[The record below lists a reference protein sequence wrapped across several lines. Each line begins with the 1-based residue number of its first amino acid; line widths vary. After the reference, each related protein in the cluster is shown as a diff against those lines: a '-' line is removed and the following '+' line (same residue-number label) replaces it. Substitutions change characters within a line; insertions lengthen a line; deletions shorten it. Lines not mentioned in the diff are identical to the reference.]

1 MQLTVDNILDQTV
14 LLDQQEEI
22 TLRDYLTKL
31 FLTMWADPE
40 SFEGKYGI
48 SGTDDWPYLDI
59 FEPLE
64 ELAEELGMED
74 TGLDELEDM
83 VNEAIKK
90 HLFKK

>member
-14 LLDQQEEI
+14 LLDQSEEI

-31 FLTMWADPE
+31 FLAMWTDPE

-48 SGTDDWPYLDI
+48 SGTDDWLYLDI

-64 ELAEELGMED
+64 ELVEES
-74 TGLDELEDM
+74 GLDEDELSDLIA
-83 VNEAIKK
+83 EAIKK

>member
-14 LLDQQEEI
+14 LLDQAEEI

-31 FLTMWADPE
+31 FLTMWTDPE

-48 SGTDDWPYLDI
+48 SGTDDWLYLDI

>member
-14 LLDQQEEI
+14 LLDQAEEI
-22 TLRDYLTKL
+22 TLRDYLTRL
-31 FLTMWADPE
+31 FLAMWTDSE
-40 SFEGKYGI
+40 DFDGKYGI
-48 SGTDDWPYLDI
+48 SGTEDWMYLDI

-64 ELAEELGMED
+64 ELVEELGLEGI
-74 TGLDELEDM
+74 GLEELEDM

>member
-31 FLTMWADPE
+31 FLTMWTDPE

-48 SGTDDWPYLDI
+48 SGTDDWLYLDI

>member
-14 LLDQQEEI
+14 LLDQSEEI

-31 FLTMWADPE
+31 FLAMWTDPE

-48 SGTDDWPYLDI
+48 SGTDDWLYLDI

-64 ELAEELGMED
+64 ELVEESGIED
-74 TGLDELEDM
+74 MGLEELEDL

>member
-14 LLDQQEEI
+14 LLDQTEEI

-31 FLTMWADPE
+31 FLAMWTDPE

-48 SGTDDWPYLDI
+48 SGTDDWKYYDI

-64 ELAEELGMED
+64 ELAEES
-74 TGLDELEDM
+74 GLDEDELDKLIKQ
-83 VNEAIKK
+83 AIKK